1 MGRPNSAP
9 NTSTARLGSESKL
22 SSRAKPRRCDSI
34 NSPTRACNPLKGL
47 LCAGNT
53 STSSGI
59 RRLIIASELSQSLSG
74 SASGSVGYTDT
85 FEEMRGRTWSPEIKS
100 FN

>member
-1 MGRPNSAP
+1 
-9 NTSTARLGSESKL
+9 
-22 SSRAKPRRCDSI
+22 
-34 NSPTRACNPLKGL
+34 
-47 LCAGNT
+47 
-53 STSSGI
+53 
-59 RRLIIASELSQSLSG
+59 LSQSLSG